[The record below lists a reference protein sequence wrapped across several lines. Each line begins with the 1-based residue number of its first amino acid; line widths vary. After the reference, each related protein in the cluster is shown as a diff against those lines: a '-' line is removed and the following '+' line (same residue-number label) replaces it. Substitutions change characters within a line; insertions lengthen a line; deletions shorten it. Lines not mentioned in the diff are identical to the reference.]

1 MIFSSLP
8 FILFFLIFLI
18 LLIISRNKYLPIF
31 IFISSYFFYAYQNF
45 YHSFIILFLAF
56 LAILQKKYNFSLK
69 FIIPI
74 SLLPLILFKY
84 SDFFIQLIWS
94 DLLGRGIIS
103 LELGNIPIGISFVT
117 FTIIAYFVD
126 IKKGEFSSAHSNIDL
141 MNYIFFF
148 PQLIA
153 GPILRPGQLINQ
165 LQEKI
170 NINFN
175 NFHLGMFI
183 FSIGIFKKIYIADT
197 IGQIIDPTFINI
209 ANSSNIDLL
218 NAFLLFPFQIYYD
231 FSGYTDMAIGLALV
245 LNISLPENFNMPYLT
260 RSIREFW
267 QKWHITLSNWI
278 RDYIYI
284 PLGGSEKSSYL
295 TLVNIILAMSL
306 SGLWH
311 GASYNFLIWGFFNG
325 IFIALERI
333 FERFIKLK
341 SIYRITIN
349 LFIVFN
355 LWVLFRCQSLL
366 DAIIMYK
373 KIYSLDTIVQ
383 LGNNIIVFLVV
394 IFMIFLHKYD
404 QRDYY
409 KKIGNIKYSYIV
421 MPIWIIVILLGLM
434 LSQGSS
440 DKFIYFDF

>member
-1 MIFSSLP
+1 
-8 FILFFLIFLI
+8 
-18 LLIISRNKYLPIF
+18 
-31 IFISSYFFYAYQNF
+31 
-45 YHSFIILFLAF
+45 
-56 LAILQKKYNFSLK
+56 
-69 FIIPI
+69 
-74 SLLPLILFKY
+74 
-84 SDFFIQLIWS
+84 
-94 DLLGRGIIS
+94 
-103 LELGNIPIGISFVT
+103 
-117 FTIIAYFVD
+117 
-126 IKKGEFSSAHSNIDL
+126 

-218 NAFLLFPFQIYYD
+218 NAFLPFPFQIYYD